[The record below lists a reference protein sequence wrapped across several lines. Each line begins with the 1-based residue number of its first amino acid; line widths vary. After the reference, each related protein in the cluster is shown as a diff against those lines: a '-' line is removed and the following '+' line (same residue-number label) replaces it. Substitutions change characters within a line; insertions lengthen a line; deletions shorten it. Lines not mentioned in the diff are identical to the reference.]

1 MYWELKVAK
10 NGSREGRASL
20 EPLLEDEEDD
30 EGGLVNQCSPLF
42 LFRFIFTTTVAAAPA
57 AKLSINT
64 ATSRTSSSTIR
75 PPPRQVAFSYSLSSS
90 SSPLSLSLFTTWI
103 VEVNNSHRIVHIW
116 TVGVNYNSCP
126 LFMQWTLAP
135 TSSGQTQLY
144 GSDSTR
150 PKKEGKKICWGEIS
164 PAQLS

>member
-1 MYWELKVAK
+1 VYWELKVAK
-10 NGSREGRASL
+10 SRARAYL
-20 EPLLEDEEDD
+20 EPLFEDEDDD

-42 LFRFIFTTTVAAAPA
+42 LFLFIFTTTVAAAPA

-90 SSPLSLSLFTTWI
+90 SSPLSLSLFTTWT

-144 GSDSTR
+144 GSDSTQ

>member
-1 MYWELKVAK
+1 VYWKLKVEK
-10 NGSREGRASL
+10 SRARAYL
-20 EPLLEDEEDD
+20 EPLFEDKDDD

-42 LFRFIFTTTVAAAPA
+42 LFPFIFITTVAAATAPA
-57 AKLSINT
+57 DKLSINT
-64 ATSRTSSSTIR
+64 ATSSTSSSTVR

-90 SSPLSLSLFTTWI
+90 SPPPSLSLFTTWI
-103 VEVNNSHRIVHIW
+103 VDVNNSRRIVHTW
-116 TVGVNYNSCP
+116 TVGVNYNSRP

-150 PKKEGKKICWGEIS
+150 PKKEGKKTC
-164 PAQLS
+164 